1 MNPSARGPF
10 LRFLIFWFPVIAYCA
25 IIFIGSAMEHP
36 LPETQIPQL
45 DKLLHAVEFGA
56 LCFLLIRALKGS
68 FTGLSG
74 FRLLAFAVILTTIYG
89 ATDEIHQL
97 FVPGRVSSFIDLF
110 FDFLGALAVGFLKR

>member
-1 MNPSARGPF
+1 
-10 LRFLIFWFPVIAYCA
+10 
-25 IIFIGSAMEHP
+25 MEHP